1 MRYYAK
7 QFGHYAKQF
16 GYAGLRLCGLAL
28 CVGLLGTAV
37 WAQNGAIRGTVYYQ
51 ENANAKPEPR
61 PGVEILIL
69 RQDIK
74 GQLKTKTDK
83 KGTYF
88 YTVQAFGTYVVV
100 AHGPGYRHQVKP
112 PVRITSTEPVQIDIT
127 LMPGD
132 GSLPPVE
139 KLLAEAQGG
148 GTPETPPPA
157 PAAPPEPTPEE
168 KEAEA
173 KLKAERERI
182 EKENE
187 RARNINEQLRTL
199 MESGNAAF
207 NRGEYEKAAGDY
219 RKALALDDNQ
229 PGFLGNL
236 ASATLQIAVQHFNA
250 KRRDEARKAFQES
263 GDAAARAVALNDAQP
278 ADRRDPT
285 YRSKAAEAYRFL
297 AELYADADAGEKA
310 GKFYSELADIQ
321 TDAKKRQEMKVR
333 AGDSYRFAGK
343 FKQADEFYRAV
354 LQEDANNISAMNGLA
369 MSLLSSDP
377 ELLDPNKAGEAIA
390 LFEMVAA
397 KATDPNMKQS
407 AQSSAEYIR
416 TTAKEIVRPKP
427 GRKKN

>member
-1 MRYYAK
+1 MRHHAK
-7 QFGHYAKQF
+7 QFLS
-16 GYAGLRLCGLAL
+16 AGRYFWGLAL
-28 CVGLLGTAV
+28 CLGLLGVTAL
-37 WAQNGAIRGTVYYQ
+37 AQNGAIRGTVYYQ

-100 AHGPGYRHQVKP
+100 AHGPGYRYQVKP

-127 LMPGD
+127 LAPGD

-139 KLLAEAQGG
+139 QLLAEAQGG
-148 GTPETPPPA
+148 GTPAA
-157 PAAPPEPTPEE
+157 PAAPAVPPEPTPEE
-168 KEAEA
+168 KAAEA

-187 RARNINEQLRTL
+187 RARNINDQLRAL

-207 NRGEYEKAAGDY
+207 NRGNYEEAANDY

-278 ADRRDPT
+278 ANRRDPT

-297 AELYADADAGEKA
+297 AELYADAEAGEKA
-310 GKFYSELADIQ
+310 AKFYSELADMQ
-321 TDAKKRQEMKVR
+321 TDAKKRNEMRVR
-333 AGDSYRFAGK
+333 AGDSYRFANK
-343 FKQADEFYRAV
+343 FKQAEELYRAV
-354 LQEDANNISAMNGLA
+354 LQEDANNLAAMNGLA

-407 AQSSAEYIR
+407 AQASAEYIR

-427 GRKKN
+427 GRRRN

>member
-1 MRYYAK
+1 MRRDVK
-7 QFGHYAKQF
+7 
-16 GYAGLRLCGLAL
+16 RLLHLGGRLAGLAL
-28 CVGLLGTAV
+28 LLIAGGHAA
-37 WAQNGAIRGTVYYQ
+37 WAQNGAIRGTVFYQ
-51 ENANAKPEPR
+51 ASPDAKPEPK

-74 GQLKTKTDK
+74 GRLTTKTDK
-83 KGTYF
+83 KGGYF
-88 YTVQAFGTYVVV
+88 YTVQAFGTYVVA
-100 AHGPGYRHQVKP
+100 AHGPGLKYQVKP
-112 PVRITSTEPVQIDIT
+112 PVRITSTEPVVIDIT
-127 LMPGD
+127 VTPGD
-132 GSLPPVE
+132 GTLPPDAQ
-139 KLLAEAQGG
+139 LLEEAKGG
-148 GTPETPPPA
+148 GTPAAPPPQ

-168 KEAEA
+168 KEEAA
-173 KLKAERERI
+173 KLKAERDRI

-187 RARNINEQLRTL
+187 RARNINEQLRAL

-207 NRGEYEKAAGDY
+207 NRKDFETAAADY

-236 ASATLQIAVQHFNA
+236 ASAMLEIAVRKYNA
-250 KRRDEARKAFQES
+250 KQRDEAKRAFQES
-263 GDAAARAVALNDAQP
+263 ADAAARAVAINDGQP
-278 ADRRDPT
+278 ADKRDPV

-310 GKFYSELADIQ
+310 GKFYSELADVQ
-321 TDAKKRQEMKVR
+321 TDPKKRLEMKVR

-343 FKQADEFYRAV
+343 YKQADEFYRAV
-354 LQEDANNISAMNGLA
+354 LQEDGNNIPAMNGLA

-397 KATDPNMKQS
+397 KASDPNMKQS
-407 AQSSAEYIR
+407 AQASAEYIR

>member
-1 MRYYAK
+1 MRHHAK
-7 QFGHYAKQF
+7 QFFYRSAQLVGV
-16 GYAGLRLCGLAL
+16 AL
-28 CVGLLGTAV
+28 CLGLNGSPAL
-37 WAQNGAIRGTVYYQ
+37 AQNGAIRGTVFYQ

-83 KGTYF
+83 KGGYF

-100 AHGPGYRHQVKP
+100 AHGPGYKYQVKP
-112 PVRITSTEPVQIDIT
+112 PVRITSTEPLQIDIT
-127 LMPGD
+127 ITPGD
-132 GSLPPVE
+132 GSLPPVAQ
-139 KLLAEAQGG
+139 LLAEAQGG
-148 GTPETPPPA
+148 GTPEA
-157 PAAPPEPTPEE
+157 PAAPAAPADPPEPTAEE
-168 KEAEA
+168 KEAAA

-187 RARNINEQLRTL
+187 RARNINEELRRL
-199 MESGNAAF
+199 MEAGNAAF
-207 NRGEYEKAAGDY
+207 NRKDFETAASEY
-219 RKALALDDNQ
+219 RKALELDDNQ

-236 ASATLQIAVQHFNA
+236 ASATLEIAVKRYNA
-250 KRRDEARKAFQES
+250 KQRDEAKKAFQES

-278 ADRRDPT
+278 AERRDPV

-297 AELYADADAGEKA
+297 AELYADAEAGEKA
-310 GKFYSELADIQ
+310 GKFYSELADAQ
-321 TDAKKRQEMKVR
+321 TDPKKRLEFKVK
-333 AGDSYRFAGK
+333 AGDAYRFAGK

-354 LQEDANNISAMNGLA
+354 LQEDGNNLSAMNGLA

-397 KATDPNMKQS
+397 KATDQNMKQS
-407 AQSSAEYIR
+407 AQASAEYIR

-427 GRKKN
+427 ARKRN

>member
-1 MRYYAK
+1 MRHHAK
-7 QFGHYAKQF
+7 QFFYRSAQLVGV
-16 GYAGLRLCGLAL
+16 AL
-28 CVGLLGTAV
+28 CLGLSGSPAL
-37 WAQNGAIRGTVYYQ
+37 AQNGAIRGTVFYQ

-83 KGTYF
+83 KGGYF

-100 AHGPGYRHQVKP
+100 AHGPGYKYQVKP
-112 PVRITSTEPVQIDIT
+112 PVRITSTEPLQIDIT
-127 LMPGD
+127 ITPGD
-132 GSLPPVE
+132 GSLPPVAQ
-139 KLLAEAQGG
+139 LLAEAQGG
-148 GTPETPPPA
+148 GTPEA
-157 PAAPPEPTPEE
+157 PAAPAAPADPPEPTAEE
-168 KEAEA
+168 KEAAA

-187 RARNINEQLRTL
+187 RARNINEELRRL
-199 MESGNAAF
+199 MEAGNAAF
-207 NRGEYEKAAGDY
+207 NRKDFETAASEY
-219 RKALALDDNQ
+219 RKALELDDNQ

-236 ASATLQIAVQHFNA
+236 ASATLEIAVKRYNA
-250 KRRDEARKAFQES
+250 KQRDEAKKAFQES

-278 ADRRDPT
+278 AERRDPV

-297 AELYADADAGEKA
+297 AELYADAEAGEKA
-310 GKFYSELADIQ
+310 GKFYSELADAQ
-321 TDAKKRQEMKVR
+321 TDPKKRLEFKVK
-333 AGDSYRFAGK
+333 AGDAYRFAGK

-354 LQEDANNISAMNGLA
+354 LQEDGNNLSAMNGLA

-397 KATDPNMKQS
+397 KATDQNMKQS
-407 AQSSAEYIR
+407 AQASAEYIR

-427 GRKKN
+427 ARKRN

>member
-1 MRYYAK
+1 
-7 QFGHYAKQF
+7 
-16 GYAGLRLCGLAL
+16 LSPAL
-28 CVGLLGTAV
+28 
-37 WAQNGAIRGTVYYQ
+37 AQNGAIRGTVFYQ

-83 KGTYF
+83 KGGYF

-100 AHGPGYRHQVKP
+100 AHGPGYKYQVKP
-112 PVRITSTEPVQIDIT
+112 PVRITSTEPLQIDIT
-127 LMPGD
+127 ITPGD
-132 GSLPPVE
+132 GSLPPVAQ
-139 KLLAEAQGG
+139 LLAEAQGG
-148 GTPETPPPA
+148 GTPEA
-157 PAAPPEPTPEE
+157 PAAPAAPADPPEPTAEE
-168 KEAEA
+168 KEAAA

-187 RARNINEQLRTL
+187 RARNINEELRRL
-199 MESGNAAF
+199 MEAGNAAF
-207 NRGEYEKAAGDY
+207 NRKDFETAASEY
-219 RKALALDDNQ
+219 RKALELDDNQ

-236 ASATLQIAVQHFNA
+236 ASATLEIAVKRYNA
-250 KRRDEARKAFQES
+250 KQRDEAKKAFQES

-278 ADRRDPT
+278 AERRDPV

-297 AELYADADAGEKA
+297 AELYADAEAGEKA
-310 GKFYSELADIQ
+310 GKFYSELADAQ
-321 TDAKKRQEMKVR
+321 TDPKKRLEFKVK
-333 AGDSYRFAGK
+333 AGDAYRFAGK

-354 LQEDANNISAMNGLA
+354 LQEDGNNLSAMNGLA

-397 KATDPNMKQS
+397 KATDQNMKQS
-407 AQSSAEYIR
+407 AQASAEYIR

-427 GRKKN
+427 ARKRN

>member
-1 MRYYAK
+1 S
-7 QFGHYAKQF
+7 
-16 GYAGLRLCGLAL
+16 
-28 CVGLLGTAV
+28 
-37 WAQNGAIRGTVYYQ
+37 YQ

-83 KGTYF
+83 KGGYF

-100 AHGPGYRHQVKP
+100 AHGPGYKYQVKP
-112 PVRITSTEPVQIDIT
+112 PVRITSTEPLQIDIT
-127 LMPGD
+127 ITPGD
-132 GSLPPVE
+132 GSLPPVAQ
-139 KLLAEAQGG
+139 LLAEAQGG
-148 GTPETPPPA
+148 GTPEA
-157 PAAPPEPTPEE
+157 PAAPAAPADPPEPTAEE
-168 KEAEA
+168 KEAAA

-187 RARNINEQLRTL
+187 RARNINEELRRL
-199 MESGNAAF
+199 MEAGNAAF
-207 NRGEYEKAAGDY
+207 NRKDFETAASEY
-219 RKALALDDNQ
+219 RKALELDDNQ

-236 ASATLQIAVQHFNA
+236 ASATLEIAVKRYNA
-250 KRRDEARKAFQES
+250 KQRDEAKKAFQES

-278 ADRRDPT
+278 AERRDPV

-297 AELYADADAGEKA
+297 AELYADAEAGEKA
-310 GKFYSELADIQ
+310 GKFYSELADAQ
-321 TDAKKRQEMKVR
+321 TDPKKRLEFKVK
-333 AGDSYRFAGK
+333 AGDAYRFAGK

-354 LQEDANNISAMNGLA
+354 LQEDGNNLSAMNGLA

-397 KATDPNMKQS
+397 KATDQNMKQS
-407 AQSSAEYIR
+407 AQASAEYIR

-427 GRKKN
+427 ARKRN

>member
-1 MRYYAK
+1 MRHHVK
-7 QFGHYAKQF
+7 SF
-16 GYAGLRLCGLAL
+16 GYAGIRLCGLVL
-28 CVGLLGTAV
+28 CVGVLGAAAV
-37 WAQNGAIRGTVYYQ
+37 AQNGAIRGTVFYQ
-51 ENANAKPEPR
+51 ENAGAKSEPR

-100 AHGPGYRHQVKP
+100 AHGPGYKYQVKP

-127 LMPGD
+127 LTPGD
-132 GSLPPVE
+132 GSLPPIE
-139 KLLAEAQGG
+139 QLLAEAKGG
-148 GTPETPPPA
+148 GTPETPPA

-173 KLKAERERI
+173 KLKTERERI

-207 NRGEYEKAAGDY
+207 NRGNYEAAANDY
-219 RKALALDDNQ
+219 RKALSLDDNQ

-263 GDAAARAVALNDAQP
+263 GDAAARAVAINDAQP
-278 ADRRDPT
+278 AERRDPT

-297 AELYADADAGEKA
+297 AELYGDAEAGEKA
-310 GKFYSELADIQ
+310 GKFYEELAALQ
-321 TDAKKRQEMKVR
+321 TDPKKRHEMKVR

-343 FKQADEFYRAV
+343 FKQADDFYRAV
-354 LQEDANNISAMNGLA
+354 LQEDANNIAAMNGLA

-397 KATDPNMKQS
+397 KATDPNLKQS
-407 AQSSAEYIR
+407 AQASAEYIR

-427 GRKKN
+427 GRRRN